1 MKARA
6 DCARLIAEGSVR
18 INRQPTEKSHA
29 RLRVGDIITFPL
41 RGEVRVI
48 EVLALAVRRGPAPE
62 AEGLY
67 RDIAPPQKPCAP
79 ADMTAYRQA

>member
-1 MKARA
+1 
-6 DCARLIAEGSVR
+6 
-18 INRQPTEKSHA
+18 
-29 RLRVGDIITFPL
+29 L